1 MSQRL
6 YEDRIKKWKSK
17 AITRRKK
24 IDSLKSRN
32 KELIDS
38 RDYWQEKYKL
48 EKSAHKKSLFAGKK
62 ARGHQYN
69 LELVN
74 FALELYKYGGMSLR
88 SCRHTLVCLHMCLGL
103 NGKIPSHSSIRN
115 WLCKCGMYRVES
127 TKNQSNEYVV
137 YVDESISFG
146 GEKILL
152 LLGVS
157 VDAIP
162 KDRGLL
168 HSDMEVLGLEVAH
181 QWKGEQIADQLSKI
195 AATHTIKYVVS
206 DEGSNLKSAY
216 KSLNYN
222 HIEDCTHILAN
233 HLKRLYNEDTDF
245 KLFSKMIGIL
255 RQKWVVSKDNSP
267 YMPPSMRGKMRFA
280 NIFPC
285 VNWAKKMLQIWDNL
299 PSNVKEQVLFLK
311 EKEAF
316 ITDLI
321 EIEKIFKLVCKEL
334 KTKGFGKIQK
344 STILA
349 ELITIEEKIDSKFK
363 PKTSVFIDNV
373 KSYLDNLESKSKE
386 LNEEFILCSSDIIE
400 SHFGKFK
407 AKINA
412 NSRSGLTEFIFTIA
426 TFGKSFSIEE
436 TQNALENI
444 KCKEFR
450 LKKTAKKAA

>member
-6 YEDRIKKWKSK
+6 YEDRIKKWKFK

-32 KELIDS
+32 KELIGS

-48 EKSAHKKSLFAGKK
+48 EKSAHKKSLFQGKK
-62 ARGHQYN
+62 AKGHHYN

-88 SCRHTLVCLHMCLGL
+88 SCQHTLVCLHLCLGL
-103 NGKIPSHSSIRN
+103 NGKIPSHTSIRN
-115 WLCKCGMYRVES
+115 WLCKCGVYRIES
-127 TKNQSNEYVV
+127 TQNQNNEYVV

-152 LLGVS
+152 FLGVS

-162 KDRGLL
+162 KDRGLS
-168 HSDMEVLGLEVAH
+168 HSDMEVLGLEVSH
-181 QWKGEQIADQLSKI
+181 QWKGEDIAEHLRKI

-216 KSLNYN
+216 KSLNYK

-233 HLKRLYNEDTDF
+233 HLKRLYNEDDDF
-245 KLFSKMIGIL
+245 KLFSKLIGNL
-255 RQKWVVSKDNSP
+255 RQKWVASKENSP
-267 YMPPSMRGKMRFA
+267 YIPPSMRGKMRFA

-285 VNWAKKMLQIWDNL
+285 VKWAKKMLQLWVNL
-299 PSNVKEQVLFLK
+299 PSTVQEQVAFLK
-311 EKEAF
+311 EKEGF

-321 EIEKIFKLVCKEL
+321 QIEKIFKLVGKEL
-334 KTKGFGKIQK
+334 KTKGFGKVQK
-344 STILA
+344 SNILA
-349 ELITIEEKIDSKFK
+349 ELMTIEEQIDSEWKQ
-363 PKTSVFIDNV
+363 KTSIFIDNV
-373 KSYLDNLESKSKE
+373 KSYLDNLECKSKE

-407 AKINA
+407 AKVNTS
-412 NSRSGLTEFIFTIA
+412 SRSGLTEFVFTIA

-436 TQNALENI
+436 TQNALEKV
-444 KCKEFR
+444 KCKELK
-450 LKKTAKKAA
+450 LKKTVKKAA

>member
-1 MSQRL
+1 MSKRL
-6 YEDRIKKWKSK
+6 CEDRIKNWKSK
-17 AITRRKK
+17 AISRRKENE
-24 IDSLKSRN
+24 SLKRRN
-32 KELIDS
+32 KELLAS
-38 RDYWQEKYKL
+38 SAHWKKKYQAEKL
-48 EKSAHKKSLFAGKK
+48 AHKKSLFQGKK
-62 ARGHQYN
+62 AKGHQYN

-88 SCRHTLVCLHMCLGL
+88 SCRHTLVCLHLCLGL
-103 NGKIPSHSSIRN
+103 NGKVPSHSSIRN

-127 TKNQSNEYVV
+127 TKNQCNEYVV

-152 LLGVS
+152 ILGIS
-157 VDAIP
+157 VDSIP

-181 QWKGEQIADQLSKI
+181 QWKGEQIAEHLSKI

-206 DEGSNLKSAY
+206 DEGSNLKNAY
-216 KSLNYN
+216 KSLNHK

-233 HLKRLYNEDTDF
+233 HLKRLYNEDNDF
-245 KLFSKMIGIL
+245 KLFSKTIGIL

-285 VNWAKKMLQIWDNL
+285 VNWAKKMLQSWDNL
-299 PSNVKEQVLFLK
+299 PLDVKEQVLFLK

-334 KTKGFGKIQK
+334 KTKGFGRGQK
-344 STILA
+344 NTILA
-349 ELITIEEKIDSKFK
+349 ELITIEKQIDSKLN
-363 PKTSVFIDNV
+363 PKTSIFIDNV
-373 KSYLDNLESKSKE
+373 KSYLDNLESKRKE

-436 TQNALENI
+436 TQNALEKV
-444 KCKEFR
+444 KCKELK
-450 LKKTAKKAA
+450 LKKTSKKAA